1 MARVR
6 AARPLTASLV
16 AGLLTGVIDSLLT
29 LAVNLDP
36 ASTAY
41 RVGYALG
48 PLLLALAWAT
58 PVGLV
63 AGATGSAAAAAGAV
77 ASVWALSMGLDAWHS
92 GQGWAALG
100 VLGSGIAI
108 SAVALARLALDIAG
122 AIDRM
127 VPLRRRLLWVAAAV
141 SGCTLIAAITP
152 SSVTAFRA
160 GNGPC
165 AGTEA
170 RADRPNLLLISVDA
184 LRADAARA
192 MQSYQRLA
200 ARGIEFTHH
209 FTASPWTLPSV
220 ASLMTGRPPYEHRAG
235 MSLSTR
241 SLLAKSPLDEHLPT
255 VAAMLGQHG
264 YRTHAI
270 VTNPFLTAR
279 YGIDS
284 GFCSFE
290 NVSMAGEAARGLEH
304 TTLLRFV
311 RLLAPRA
318 LPSDRAGAV
327 RARAE
332 HWLDGRHTRPFFLWL
347 HFLDPH
353 APYGDR
359 DGESTSLTLDLM
371 AFQDESDFQIP
382 FRSIG
387 RLRAGEY
394 RPDADERARIAGLY
408 REDVAFVD
416 QQIARLLDFLSERGL
431 ADQTAIVLTADHGEE
446 FWEHGGVE
454 HGRTLY
460 DEVLHIPLVVVPA
473 GDMSPVTRTDL
484 TSASDVAA
492 TILALGKVGD
502 SALPG
507 TSLLA
512 AAAVRERPLLLGN
525 LLFGEEWAG
534 VRTARFKYMR
544 SEDGEERLFDVAGDP
559 GERVSVVASA
569 PDALAALRALVP

>member
-1 MARVR
+1 MTRVR
-6 AARPLTASLV
+6 APRPLTASLI
-16 AGLLTGVIDSLLT
+16 AGLLTGAIDSLLT

-48 PLLLALAWAT
+48 PLLLALAWAI
-58 PVGLV
+58 PVGFV
-63 AGATGSAAAAAGAV
+63 AGMIGSAAAAAGAV
-77 ASVWALSMGLDAWHS
+77 AAVWALSMGLDAWHS

-100 VLGSGIAI
+100 ILGSGIAI

-127 VPLRRRLLWVAAAV
+127 LPLRRRILSLAAAV
-141 SGCTLIAAITP
+141 SGCTLVAAITP

-165 AGTEA
+165 AGTEV
-170 RADRPNLLLISVDA
+170 RADGPNLLLISVDA
-184 LRADAARA
+184 LRADAARE

-200 ARGIEFTHH
+200 ARGIEFTQH
-209 FTASPWTLPSV
+209 FAASPWTLPSI
-220 ASLMTGRPPYEHRAG
+220 ASLMTGRQPHEHRAG

-255 VAAMLGQHG
+255 LAGVLGQHG

-284 GFCSFE
+284 GFCSYE
-290 NVSMAGEAARGLEH
+290 NVSMAGEAVRGLEH

-311 RLLAPRA
+311 RLLAPWA
-318 LPSDRAGAV
+318 LPSDRASAV

-332 HWLDGRHTRPFFLWL
+332 DWLDARPTGPFFLWL

-371 AFQDESDFQIP
+371 AMEDASDFQIP

-394 RPDADERARIAGLY
+394 RPDADERGRIAGLY
-408 REDVAFVD
+408 REDVLFVD
-416 QQIARLLDFLSERGL
+416 RQIGRLLDFLSERGL

-446 FWEHGGVE
+446 FWEHGSVE

-473 GDMSPVTRTDL
+473 GGSGPVIRTDM
-484 TSASDVAA
+484 TSVTDVAA
-492 TILALGKVGD
+492 TILALANIDD
-502 SALPG
+502 SALSG
-507 TSLLA
+507 TGLLTTT
-512 AAAVRERPLLLGN
+512 AVSERPLLLGN
-525 LLFGEEWAG
+525 LLFGEEWTG

-544 SEDGEERLFDVAGDP
+544 SEDGEERLFDVVGDP
-559 GERVSVVASA
+559 GERVNVVAST
-569 PDALAALRALVP
+569 PNALAALRALVR